1 MKRTYEEAL
10 REARFQAV
18 INGGVSTIDG
28 KELKGINGYWYLDG
42 EKVTDIEA
50 MLEKVKVDEW
60 YVKSLM
66 NM

>member
-1 MKRTYEEAL
+1 MRTYEEAL

-18 INGGVSTIDG
+18 INGGVAMIDG
-28 KELKGINGYWYLDG
+28 KELTGKNGYWYLDG

-50 MLEKVKVDEW
+50 MLEKVQVDEW

-66 NM
+66 NL

>member
-18 INGGVSTIDG
+18 ISGGIATIEG
-28 KELKGINGYWYLDG
+28 KELKGIGGYWYLDG

-50 MLEKVKVDEW
+50 LLEKVQVDED

-66 NM
+66 D